1 MCLRCLPSTFATTR
15 HGFATIPSTAV
26 SKSASSS
33 RANSKRDSY
42 NTWSLWVAEK
52 YSPSATRFTGSLC
65 VNRRTRRGVRGR
77 TDLPCTDCQREP
89 GRLPE
94 ASKRELPRA
103 ALYSEQDKSDA
114 SQATRRVA
122 TAATGFDTGRGFHA
136 RPGRLAQNVC
146 LRCMFADLKTSC
158 RRIGKDCI

>member
-1 MCLRCLPSTFATTR
+1 M
-15 HGFATIPSTAV
+15 
-26 SKSASSS
+26 
-33 RANSKRDSY
+33 
-42 NTWSLWVAEK
+42 
-52 YSPSATRFTGSLC
+52 
-65 VNRRTRRGVRGR
+65 
-77 TDLPCTDCQREP
+77 
-89 GRLPE
+89 
-94 ASKRELPRA
+94 A

-158 RRIGKDCI
+158 RRIGKDCILFDVQAVARISVRFIVRHR